1 MTDPTV
7 LAAAAEGPPEF
18 LGPAAGLV
26 VTAAVIGYLTTRSR
40 IVPIVGFLVA
50 GVLIGPAQLGV
61 VDNDSVVRSAAEI
74 GVILLL
80 FTIGI
85 EFSIDRLVRVWT
97 WIALGGALQVG
108 LATAAG
114 LGVTLLLG
122 GSWQDGVFT
131 GFLLALSSTAIVLKL
146 LGDRRER
153 TGPRGRLALA
163 LLIAQDLAV
172 VAMVLVVP
180 ILGGEGGAGA
190 GALLRAAGI
199 AVLVVAAVL
208 VIARR
213 VLPPLLEV
221 VARTCSPE
229 VFLLAVVAV
238 CFGTAYLTAL
248 AGVSVSL
255 GAFLAGLMVSESRA
269 STQAFA
275 EVMPLQIIFS
285 AVFFVS
291 VGMLLDVG
299 FVLDNWPLVLG
310 AAGGILLLKT
320 VTTAAAV
327 TALRIRWSTAL
338 ATGLL
343 LAQVGEFSF
352 VLLTVGTD
360 AGLSPL
366 GRGQDGSQT
375 FVATVVLLMVLTPLL
390 AVIGARVDRRAAAP
404 GGRGD
409 ADEVGRAGVGE
420 DLVDHVAILGWGPTA
435 LDLAG
440 TLRTR
445 GVPLVM
451 TTLNPDGAG
460 QALAAGHSTL
470 RGDPT
475 KAVVLLEAGVARA
488 RLVVVAEDE
497 PEQAHRVVSAARAL
511 TRAPIVVR
519 PRGDADLE
527 GLADAGADAVVDRDR
542 ASAHALVLSVLG
554 RLGHHKPHA
563 GEEATVVDTTSVVR
577 YPWPAGSGCTHGGM
591 SRPVLPRAWGCVDCL
606 RQGTT
611 WVHLR
616 VCLTCGHVGCCDS
629 SPYRHA
635 RLHAGEDGHPL
646 IASAEPGETWAHC
659 FEDDVTVDAPDEAH
673 RAGALPPA

>member
-1 MTDPTV
+1 MPEPTV
-7 LAAAAEGPPEF
+7 LTAAAEGPPAY
-18 LGPAAGLV
+18 LGPAAALV
-26 VTAAVIGYLTTRSR
+26 VTAAVIGYLTTRAR
-40 IVPIVGFLVA
+40 IVPIVGFLAA
-50 GVLIGPAQLGV
+50 GVVIGPAQLGV
-61 VDNDSVVRSAAEI
+61 VDNGSAVQAAADI
-74 GVILLL
+74 GIILLL

-85 EFSIDRLVRVWT
+85 EFSLDRLAAVWS

-108 LATAAG
+108 LATGAGVAA
-114 LGVTLLLG
+114 TLLLG

-146 LGDRRER
+146 LGDRREQNGR
-153 TGPRGRLALA
+153 RGRLALA

-190 GALLRAAGI
+190 GALVRAAVT
-199 AVLVVAAVL
+199 AVLVVAVVL
-208 VIARR
+208 VVARR

-221 VARTCSPE
+221 VARTCAPE
-229 VFLLAVVAV
+229 VFLLTVVAV
-238 CFGTAYLTAL
+238 CFGTAFVTAL

-299 FVLDNWPLVLG
+299 FVVENWALVTG
-310 AAGGILLLKT
+310 TAVGILLIKT
-320 VTTAAAV
+320 VTTAASVA
-327 TALRIRWSTAL
+327 ALRIRARTAWS
-338 ATGLL
+338 TGLL

-352 VLLTVGTD
+352 VLLTVGTT

-366 GRGQDGSQT
+366 GRGEDGRQT

-390 AVIGARVDRRAAAP
+390 AAVGDRVDRAGRVRARP
-404 GGRGD
+404 GDDTAVIETDGD
-409 ADEVGRAGVGE
+409 LD
-420 DLVDHVAILGWGPTA
+420 DHVAILGWGPTA

-460 QALAAGHSTL
+460 QAMAAGHTTL

-475 KAVVLLEAGVARA
+475 KAAILNQAGVGRA

-497 PEQAHRVVSAARAL
+497 PEQAHRVVSAVRSL

-519 PRGDADLE
+519 PRGDADVAV
-527 GLADAGADAVVDRDR
+527 LADAGADSVVDRDR
-542 ASAHALVLSVLG
+542 ASDHALVLSVLS
-554 RLGHHKPHA
+554 RLGHSNAHPGA
-563 GEEATVVDTTSVVR
+563 DATVVDTTAVVR
-577 YPWPAGSGCTHGGM
+577 YPWPADSGCTHGTM
-591 SRPVLPRAWGCVDCL
+591 SRPVLPMAWGCVECL
-606 RQGTT
+606 RQGTS

-616 VCLTCGHVGCCDS
+616 ICLTCGHVGCCDS
-629 SPYRHA
+629 SPHRHA
-635 RLHAGEDGHPL
+635 RAHSGADGHPL
-646 IASAEPGETWAHC
+646 ITSAEPGETWAYC
-659 FEDDVTVDAPDEAH
+659 FSDDVTVDAPHELP
-673 RAGALPPA
+673 RARAMPPA

>member
-1 MTDPTV
+1 VADPTV
-7 LAAAAEGPPEF
+7 LAAAAHGAPEY

-26 VTAAVIGYLTTRSR
+26 VTAAVIGYFTTRSR

-85 EFSIDRLVRVWT
+85 EFSIDRLARVWT

-299 FVLDNWPLVLG
+299 FVLDNWLLVLG
-310 AAGGILLLKT
+310 AAAGILLLKT

-327 TALRIRWSTAL
+327 TALRIRRGTAL

-409 ADEVGRAGVGE
+409 VDEVDRAGVGE

-519 PRGDADLE
+519 PRGDADLAA
-527 GLADAGADAVVDRDR
+527 LADAGADAVVDRDR
-542 ASAHALVLSVLG
+542 ASAHALVHSVLS
-554 RLGHHKPHA
+554 RLGHHKPHP
-563 GEEATVVDTTSVVR
+563 GEEATVVDTTTVVR
-577 YPWPAGSGCTHGGM
+577 YPWPAGSGCTHGAM
-591 SRPVLPRAWGCVDCL
+591 SRPVLPRAWGCENCL

-616 VCLTCGHVGCCDS
+616 ICLTCGHVGCCDS

-646 IASAEPGETWAHC
+646 IVSAEPGETWAYC
-659 FEDDVTVDAPDEAH
+659 FEDHVTVDAPDEAH
-673 RAGALPPA
+673 RARALPPA